1 MNGAYYRPSVRLAK
15 DELLLVGRSARW
27 RHTLDSTA
35 TAAGRRHHLYKMVED
50 VVNEME
56 FGGASGDGQQRRAA
70 QRVLVLSRGS
80 RFVARD
86 IIRALA
92 IKAGGVQE
100 SGARF
105 IIVALFHLLPAA
117 APPAHIGYPV
127 TCRARPP
134 SYASIPATAV
144 LFLSAVMVDHFN
156 LPFLFFS
163 FLFFSFLFLFLL
175 SRFFLYLHFIAHG
188 IHFDMKN
195 SFLFCFG
202 LAAESLVDFARKPI

>member
-56 FGGASGDGQQRRAA
+56 FGGARGHGQQRRAA

-86 IIRALA
+86 IIRTLA

-117 APPAHIGYPV
+117 APPGGSHRLSSNMPCTSSILRKYSSNG
-127 TCRARPP
+127 RP
-134 SYASIPATAV
+134 
-144 LFLSAVMVDHFN
+144 LS
-156 LPFLFFS
+156 L
-163 FLFFSFLFLFLL
+163 
-175 SRFFLYLHFIAHG
+175 
-188 IHFDMKN
+188 
-195 SFLFCFG
+195 
-202 LAAESLVDFARKPI
+202 

>member
-1 MNGAYYRPSVRLAK
+1 MNGAYYRPSVRLTK

-117 APPAHIGYPV
+117 APPGGSHRLSSNMPCTSSILRKYSSNG
-127 TCRARPP
+127 RP
-134 SYASIPATAV
+134 
-144 LFLSAVMVDHFN
+144 LSLCCDGG
-156 LPFLFFS
+156 PFQLAFS
-163 FLFFSFLFLFLL
+163 FLFFSFLIFTF
-175 SRFFLYLHFIAHG
+175 SFFFIFTFYSAR
-188 IHFDMKN
+188 N
-195 SFLFCFG
+195 SLRY
-202 LAAESLVDFARKPI
+202 EE